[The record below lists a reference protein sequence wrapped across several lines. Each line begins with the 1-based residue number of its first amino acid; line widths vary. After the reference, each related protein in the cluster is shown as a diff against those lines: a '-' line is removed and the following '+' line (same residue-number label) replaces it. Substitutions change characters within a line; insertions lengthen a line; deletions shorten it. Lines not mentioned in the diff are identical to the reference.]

1 MLRSDVT
8 LALTVPR
15 SRDLACGEQ
24 RIFRCSKRSS
34 ARSDSLKYSFRRAES
49 SIATCGNQHRPLK
62 GLLATDLV
70 TGLFRGLHLRGYLV
84 RAFRY
89 CTLLQNIG

>member
-8 LALTVPR
+8 VALTVPR

-34 ARSDSLKYSFRRAES
+34 ARSDSLKYSFRRVES
-49 SIATCGNQHRPLK
+49 SIETCGNQHGPLK
-62 GLLATDLV
+62 GVLATDLV
-70 TGLFRGLHLRGYLV
+70 IGLLRGLHFRGYLV

-89 CTLLQNIG
+89 CTLLQNIA